1 MKACRVHSRTAYNR
15 SVHLS
20 GPSPRQISFAET
32 EDSIYPVKHLGYLAS
47 VLILYLSDDNL
58 AFPVYLSRRRESK
71 GCKMMVTNSVTV
83 GKLIVNLGLFID
95 PCERG
100 YH

>member
-1 MKACRVHSRTAYNR
+1 MKACGVHSRTAYSR
-15 SVHLS
+15 SAHLS
-20 GPSPRQISFAET
+20 APSPRQISFAET
-32 EDSIYPVKHLGYLAS
+32 EDSIYPVKHLSYLAS
-47 VLILYLSDDNL
+47 VLILYLSDENS
-58 AFPVYLSRRRESK
+58 AFTVYLPRRRESK

-95 PCERG
+95 PCELG